1 MRGRKPTAS
10 IIKLVTGNPGK
21 RPPNAS
27 EAKPAVVVPEPPESL
42 DAVALAEWQRVTPI
56 LAEVGLITKLDRAVI
71 ATYCTAWSRW
81 VECERML
88 AFTGF
93 IVKSPKGVPM
103 FSPYLTGSYK
113 AMDYLCRLA
122 GEIGLSG
129 SARSRI
135 RAGDVPRGADAAEE
149 FLSGRAR

>member
-21 RPPNAS
+21 RPPNTH
-27 EAKPAVVVPEPPESL
+27 EAKPAVVVPEPPASL
-42 DAVALAEWQRVTPI
+42 DAVALEEWQRVTPI

-71 ATYCTAWSRW
+71 AAYCTAWSRW

-88 AFTGF
+88 VFTGF
-93 IVKSPKGVPM
+93 IVKSSKGVPM

-122 GEIGLSG
+122 GEIGLSTPPARRGRG
-129 SARSRI
+129 SPR
-135 RAGDVPRGADAAEE
+135 RAKR
-149 FLSGRAR
+149 